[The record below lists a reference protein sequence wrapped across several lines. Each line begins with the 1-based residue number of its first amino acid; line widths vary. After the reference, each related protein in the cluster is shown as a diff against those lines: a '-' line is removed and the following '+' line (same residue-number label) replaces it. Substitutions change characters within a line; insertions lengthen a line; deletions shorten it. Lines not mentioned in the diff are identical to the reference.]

1 MSFNL
6 LNIASSGVRASSE
19 LLQTTSKNIANV
31 NTEGYVRERTE
42 FTTMVDNQVGRGET
56 YRLLNEF
63 AQSQLNR
70 DTSNKSFF
78 DQFITEANRVDTIF
92 SEESNNL
99 STGINSLFN
108 NVQEA
113 LNQPSSTVARSLVMT
128 DAQSLI
134 DQMDRLSGIVLDQ
147 KSIVNE
153 QLEIFSDEANSLIQ
167 SISTL
172 NQNIAAVNGTN
183 NAADASST
191 YNERD
196 KAIRDLS
203 ELIDIETLDG
213 PNGEKLVFMGTGEAV
228 VMQNGAFNLFS
239 MTGDPDPNFKEFTL
253 DVNGGKAVPLEVD
266 VSKLKGKIGGLLAF
280 RDDILVPAQ
289 NQIGQMGLAIAD
301 AFNEQNKL
309 GMDATGQLGG
319 NIFNIPTV
327 GAYAYQ
333 ANTGT
338 AGMTATVEPGKGS
351 ELPAS
356 DFIIIYTSATSV
368 SIQPVDNK
376 GEPLGD
382 PSVAD
387 IPADGIINADDI
399 RNAVPY
405 QAATAT
411 TSEVLA
417 TVKDS
422 FGLQLNIDTTKTG
435 NVGDQFQIKLNSDSA
450 SSITL
455 ATGRGEDLALASPI
469 RTSNSIDNTGTAT
482 ISVGTVSSVISGGF
496 TLETP
501 LTTPPIPVNPPVLAN
516 GDIKIVKATGTND
529 YLISDGSGTDV
540 AVTIAPPGKNVLAG
554 LGAPYDSYGFDFDIE
569 GTPATG
575 DTFTLEFNEGGFDDN
590 RNGLKLADL
599 QNGELVRLNVET
611 TATADNH
618 KTFNQAYSG
627 LVSDVGVV
635 TGQAITSGAAFDA
648 LAQQSEA
655 WYESLSGVNLDE
667 EAANLLRFQQSY
679 SASAQVLAAAQEIFD
694 TLLNAAR

>member
-6 LNIASSGVRASSE
+6 LNIASSGVRSSSE

-356 DFIIIYTSATSV
+356 DFIITYTANANEV
-368 SIQPVDNK
+368 SIQPIDNK
-376 GEPLGD
+376 GNKIGD
-382 PSVAD
+382 PALAD
-387 IPADGIINADDI
+387 ISSGEINTASIKRAIPPALPTPD
-399 RNAVPY
+399 
-405 QAATAT
+405 
-411 TSEVLA
+411 
-417 TVKDS
+417 TVEES
-422 FGLQLNIDTTKTG
+422 FGLKVNISGIG

-455 ATGRGEDLALASPI
+455 ATGRAEDLALASPI
-469 RTSNSIDNTGTAT
+469 RTANSIDNTGTAT
-482 ISVGTVSSVISGGF
+482 ISAGEVTSVTSGGF
-496 TLETP
+496 TTAP
-501 LTTPPIPVNPPVLAN
+501 GLTN
-516 GDIKIVKATGTND
+516 GGITLVKTGTANE
-529 YLISDGSGTDV
+529 YQISDENNT
-540 AVTIAPPGKNVLAG
+540 ATTIIIPPPGNNVLSQAG
-554 LGAPYDSYGFDFDIE
+554 TPYSDYGFDFDIE

-627 LVSDVGVV
+627 LVSDIGVV

>member
-31 NTEGYVRERTE
+31 NTVGYVRERTE

-147 KSIVNE
+147 KSVVNE

-338 AGMTATVEPGKGS
+338 AGMTTTVEPGKGS

-356 DFIIIYTSATSV
+356 DFIITYTANANEV
-368 SIQPVDNK
+368 SIQPIDNK
-376 GEPLGD
+376 GDPLGQ
-382 PSVAD
+382 PSLAD
-387 IPADGIINADDI
+387 ISTGVIDSSTI
-399 RNAVPY
+399 
-405 QAATAT
+405 T
-411 TSEVLA
+411 TGE
-417 TVKDS
+417 S
-422 FGLQLNIDTTKTG
+422 FGLQV
-435 NVGDQFQIKLNSDSA
+435 NVSGAGVEGDQFQIKLNSDAA

-455 ATGRGEDLALASPI
+455 ATGRAEDLALASPI
-469 RTSNSIDNTGTAT
+469 RTANDLNNIGTAT
-482 ISVGTVSSVISGGF
+482 ISAGEVTSVTSGGF
-496 TLETP
+496 TSTP
-501 LTTPPIPVNPPVLAN
+501 SLTNGEITLVKTGNANEYQITDNSGTNTFTITPPAKGMLSQA
-516 GDIKIVKATGTND
+516 
-529 YLISDGSGTDV
+529 
-540 AVTIAPPGKNVLAG
+540 
-554 LGAPYDSYGFDFDIE
+554 GAPFDTYGFDFDIE

-627 LVSDVGVV
+627 LVSDIGVI

>member
-183 NAADASST
+183 NSADASST

-333 ANTGT
+333 ANTGD

-356 DFIIIYTSATSV
+356 DFIITYTSAASV

-411 TSEVLA
+411 TPEVLA

-455 ATGRGEDLALASPI
+455 ATGRAEDLALASPI
-469 RTSNSIDNTGTAT
+469 RTANSIDNIGTAT
-482 ISVGTVSSVISGGF
+482 ISAGEVTSVTSGGF
-496 TLETP
+496 TTAP
-501 LTTPPIPVNPPVLAN
+501 GLTN
-516 GDIKIVKATGTND
+516 GGITLVKTGTANE
-529 YLISDGSGTDV
+529 YQISDENNT
-540 AVTIAPPGKNVLAG
+540 ATTIIIPPPGNNVLSQAG
-554 LGAPYDSYGFDFDIE
+554 TPYSDYGFDFDIE

-627 LVSDVGVV
+627 LVSDIGVV

>member
-31 NTEGYVRERTE
+31 NTVGYVRERTE

-147 KSIVNE
+147 KSVVNE

-319 NIFNIPTV
+319 
-327 GAYAYQ
+327 
-333 ANTGT
+333 
-338 AGMTATVEPGKGS
+338 
-351 ELPAS
+351 
-356 DFIIIYTSATSV
+356 
-368 SIQPVDNK
+368 
-376 GEPLGD
+376 
-382 PSVAD
+382 
-387 IPADGIINADDI
+387 
-399 RNAVPY
+399 
-405 QAATAT
+405 
-411 TSEVLA
+411 
-417 TVKDS
+417 
-422 FGLQLNIDTTKTG
+422 
-435 NVGDQFQIKLNSDSA
+435 
-450 SSITL
+450 
-455 ATGRGEDLALASPI
+455 
-469 RTSNSIDNTGTAT
+469 
-482 ISVGTVSSVISGGF
+482 
-496 TLETP
+496 
-501 LTTPPIPVNPPVLAN
+501 
-516 GDIKIVKATGTND
+516 
-529 YLISDGSGTDV
+529 
-540 AVTIAPPGKNVLAG
+540 
-554 LGAPYDSYGFDFDIE
+554 
-569 GTPATG
+569 
-575 DTFTLEFNEGGFDDN
+575 
-590 RNGLKLADL
+590 
-599 QNGELVRLNVET
+599 
-611 TATADNH
+611 
-618 KTFNQAYSG
+618 
-627 LVSDVGVV
+627 
-635 TGQAITSGAAFDA
+635 
-648 LAQQSEA
+648 
-655 WYESLSGVNLDE
+655 
-667 EAANLLRFQQSY
+667 
-679 SASAQVLAAAQEIFD
+679 
-694 TLLNAAR
+694 